1 MSAGKTCSQQLNA
14 GVKRSPRIAMRTVRT
29 IAKAAVTVALVLGA
43 ACTYFPLDLHLGK
56 AGVVAI
62 ILVFVLLASLPL
74 PAYMHSALYV
84 FAASWIAIAF
94 GHASAA
100 TGSFLSQWPSNWP
113 DPFSSLV
120 FTLSLFSAVA
130 GSSTFFANVRP
141 ATAVSVAF
149 AFVFFHPMGMTRC
162 HTPKFFPP
170 GSCYWP

>member
-1 MSAGKTCSQQLNA
+1 MDCSFSCILDEGNCPRA
-14 GVKRSPRIAMRTVRT
+14 KHVPSSLTPVLDARIAMRTVRT

-84 FAASWIAIAF
+84 FAASSIAIAF

-141 ATAVSVAF
+141 ATAVSDNLPSF
-149 AFVFFHPMGMTRC
+149 SSIP
-162 HTPKFFPP
+162 
-170 GSCYWP
+170 WE